1 MEFMLQTRR
10 HFAILVATLIS
21 STVLA
26 DETALCMAV
35 SEGSTGQTETNLVR
49 EKYRPIAD
57 EISQAIGRPVK
68 IKVVGF
74 APLMHTIEHGDCEL
88 IYTRTSYI
96 AGWAI
101 RDMQYK
107 LLAAN
112 EGNKQVVFIAQPG
125 MKFTSI
131 RDLRG
136 LRIAIPDAHSDLT
149 RVAHAMF
156 RDAGVKQEELQ
167 LQQTSLQEAI
177 VFGMD
182 SKLSD
187 VGLLTT
193 NSKAAKDWSQKGGTW
208 ALRSRTLPNWSF
220 LGSPH
225 LSTSE
230 ADKIQTT
237 LLKLGESSSGK
248 KALHQVN
255 MTNLVHAKP
264 ADYMAVLEWVGL
276 PNGI

>member
-1 MEFMLQTRR
+1 MPQTRR
-10 HFAILVATLIS
+10 RFAVLVAALLS
-21 STVLA
+21 CAVLA
-26 DETALCMAV
+26 EEAPLCMAV
-35 SEGSTGQTETNLVR
+35 SEGSTGQTNTNKVR
-49 EKYRPIAD
+49 EKYRPLAD
-57 EISQAIGRPVK
+57 EIAQTIGRPVK

-74 APLMHTIEHGDCEL
+74 APLLHTIEQGDCEL

-112 EGNKQVVFIAQPG
+112 EGNKQVVFIGQPG
-125 MKFTSI
+125 QKFASV

-167 LQQTSLQEAI
+167 LQQTSLQDAI
-177 VFGMD
+177 VFGVE

-187 VGLLTT
+187 VGLLTS

-208 ALRSRTLPNWSF
+208 VIKSRTLPNWSF
-220 LGSPH
+220 LGSPN
-225 LSTSE
+225 LSTSD
-230 ADKIQTT
+230 ATKLQAA
-237 LLKLGESSSGK
+237 LLNLGQSSNGK
-248 KALHQVN
+248 KALQDVN
-255 MTNLVHAKP
+255 MTNLVNAKP
-264 ADYMAVLEWVGL
+264 ADYTAVLEWVGM
-276 PNGI
+276 PKGI